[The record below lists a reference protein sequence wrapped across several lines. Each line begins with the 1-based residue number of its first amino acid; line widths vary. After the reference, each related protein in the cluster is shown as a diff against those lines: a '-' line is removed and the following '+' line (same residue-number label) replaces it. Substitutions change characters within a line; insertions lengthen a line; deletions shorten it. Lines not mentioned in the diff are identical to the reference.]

1 VQLDVYRA
9 VGGQAFFDDLV
20 ARFYEGVAADP
31 VLRPLYP
38 DDLGPSQ
45 RHLALFLAQYWG
57 GGTVYTAERGNPM
70 LRARHLP
77 FAIGTRERD
86 AWLRHM
92 TAAVRESGCDPAIEA
107 RFLEYFTAAA
117 THMVNQP
124 TS

>member
-1 VQLDVYRA
+1 VQLDVYRV

-20 ARFYEGVAADP
+20 ARFYERVALDA

-38 DDLGPSQ
+38 EDLEPSR

-57 GGTVYTAERGNPM
+57 GGLVYSTERGHPM

-77 FAIGTRERD
+77 FTIGERERD

-117 THMVNQP
+117 THLVNQA
-124 TS
+124 T